1 MSKSKCN
8 FQKTVDLPDLKA
20 ALANG
25 FCDHCGAT
33 VSELIQRG
41 EILELCGQEHC
52 FDYETGESI
61 EIAIALCPTCHQANH
76 LDAQRQHNPCHVSAR
91 RSRDHHD

>member
-1 MSKSKCN
+1 ME
-8 FQKTVDLPDLKA
+8 LPELKA

-33 VSELIQRG
+33 VSKLIQLG
-41 EILELCGQEHC
+41 EILELCGLEHC

-61 EIAIALCPTCHQANH
+61 EVAIALCLSYHKANH
-76 LDAQRQHNPCHVSAR
+76 LDAQQQHDPCHISAR
-91 RSRDHHD
+91 RSRDGLD